1 MENTRIPIAV
11 LLVSMTISAVLLVV
25 SAGNAMRQQKEIQVE
40 KAAALAE
47 KEPVG
52 FILKEYEGKAA
63 LFRENSERPYQI
75 LDLEVWLLPEADRI
89 ALEQGIFAQDEA
101 ELRKILEDWE
111 S

>member
-1 MENTRIPIAV
+1 MENTRFHMGM

-25 SAGNAMRQQKEIQVE
+25 SAGNAMRQQKEIKVE

-52 FILKEYEGKAA
+52 FVLKEYEGKAA

-75 LDLEVWLLPEADRI
+75 LDLEVWLLPEADRE

-101 ELRKILEDWE
+101 ELRKLLEDWE
-111 S
+111 G